1 MKLIFDKYIISI
13 NLNIK
18 NIIFYKIS
26 LTAKKNSFINKKSMN
41 KKILICSPEA
51 KILHRD
57 LADSKFYEYMSK
69 NFDVD

>member
-1 MKLIFDKYIISI
+1 M
-13 NLNIK
+13 
-18 NIIFYKIS
+18 
-26 LTAKKNSFINKKSMN
+26 NK

-69 NFDVD
+69 NFDVDWIFSHDPQKNV